1 MKPLFFYLVASFLIF
16 LFLFQCV
23 YYSIIVKNMCVCVC
37 GVTQK
42 NLYGLNGDGS
52 SGTYND
58 YNQNWQP
65 YLNKYFSR
73 SVRVHPP
80 PLEKENSCS
89 FYYKD
94 FLLPFVSLFH
104 LTWCWKRFNHLGS
117 FFFLNKIQEG
127 GGKTV
132 INCRLTK
139 MSAGLFLFLK
149 NISTT

>member
-1 MKPLFFYLVASFLIF
+1 MKPLFFYLVASFLISW
-16 LFLFQCV
+16 FLFQCV

-80 PLEKENSCS
+80 PLERENSCS

-94 FLLPFVSLFH
+94 FLLPFCLPFSPDLMLETFQSLGIFF
-104 LTWCWKRFNHLGS
+104 WK
-117 FFFLNKIQEG
+117 NKIQEG